1 MKPILTQFFAGLF
14 LLLASQAFGQ
24 AITTSFVVTQP
35 VAPPYPIGTHIV
47 VEFRVTNF
55 TNIESMQFPITYN
68 SVAMRFDSLTNSA
81 FANWVY
87 PPSLAANHQSLV
99 AQSRIGISW
108 SADLGNN
115 PTGMTLSNGATVF
128 KLHFTTLAN
137 GVSPV
142 NISGIQGSN
151 PPIPLE
157 IARQGQ
163 GPITVNYQNGGT
175 EITVGTGNPPP
186 PPLVGF
192 KIVANN
198 IYIPQGERGCM
209 PVTVNDFD
217 QIIAMQFLL
226 HWNNAVLNFE
236 CARNFNIPS
245 WAASDF
251 APFAPSPGTLV
262 VKWDD
267 PTLAGV
273 TRPDGGRIVDVCFK
287 AIGAPGSQTTLTID
301 GVGGPPTFGN
311 AEAYN
316 ASSINVWSLSGPNGA
331 SGVSAPINIIVT
343 PPAPTYVTY
352 TVDTVQGAQTAVK
365 CVAVKVKN
373 FTAITNSEFAL
384 SYNPSQ
390 LTYSS
395 VDFGVNPLSLIA
407 ANITVPSF
415 PPLPVPPPALNYV
428 KFLWSNTNGVT
439 VVNDSTIFKACF
451 TVVAPSGTT
460 SNINFT
466 STVCPGITGIGTA
479 KATGGTP
486 MAMNNGWIKSVTNG
500 PTPAVTN
507 VSCNGGNSGAI
518 TLDNGTGPTPSAY
531 SWAGPNGYTSP
542 SQNITGLFVGTYTV
556 TVTYSGGNTLTVTAT
571 VAQPPA
577 LSETH
582 TTNTISCFGGS
593 NGAINLTP
601 GGGTAPYTY
610 LWSNGSTAQDPS
622 GLTINVYSLTITDA
636 KLCTLKVL
644 NIPVSGF
651 SDITLPNGNPV
662 VTNVTCFGLST
673 GGIVI
678 NPTGGAGGYTY
689 LWSNNST
696 AKDLANAPAGTY
708 AVTVT
713 DVNGCTKV
721 FSGASFTIGSAPV
734 LTAVFD
740 SKTNVKCMNT
750 PTGTASIT
758 VSGGTPGMSYCWS
771 TGAGPCSAQVE
782 DPTSLGAGTYTAIV
796 TDQNGCTATVA
807 NVVIANP
814 ANALA
819 ISGTTTNSPCF
830 DQPSGGINAAAGGG
844 WGNYQYAW
852 SGPIGNIPPVPNP
865 APLPGGLYT
874 VTVTDGGQCTG
885 TQTFTITGS
894 PAIVENKQ
902 IQHVTCFGT
911 NNGGI
916 NLQLSG
922 GNPPFTVVWSSTTL
936 TGESIGNLA
945 PGSYQP
951 TVTDAQFCTK
961 VFAPVVVTG
970 PQLLTIDTSIT
981 AANPSN
987 GTIDLE
993 ILNGGTPSFTYLWS
1007 NGATTQD
1014 ISGLSAG
1021 TYTVVVKDANACE
1034 RTFSFAVQ
1042 SGNVLGQP
1050 TVAFTKNACDHD
1062 GQICLEIAPTATN
1075 FTPFTINWGF
1085 GTLQTDLL
1093 NPCIPNLGAG
1103 LYNVTITASNGN
1115 SSVLTGIQIGQD
1127 DPASVNSNTT
1137 NPFDELQNGKI
1148 TLNPAPGV
1156 LGQLTYVWGPPLNT
1170 TGNQVL
1176 NLDSGLYIV
1185 TITNQLSGC
1194 ESVLEFPLIRE
1205 YAPFVFVA
1213 LQGSVTQP
1221 TCASA
1226 TTGAINIT
1234 LQGGNAPY
1242 QYHWVGPN
1250 GFDATT
1256 EDISNRG
1263 PGFYSLTV
1271 TDENGTVLDSTWTLT
1286 SQSNLNITNVN
1297 ETSLYP
1303 SGHQV
1308 SGAIMCDGEAS
1319 VVFIAG
1325 VGSTS
1330 IVWSNGVTG
1339 PDNTTLCGGAYS
1351 VTVTDA
1357 ANCTSVWSDALTF
1370 PPAITS
1376 TSEFV
1381 GASCFGDC
1389 NGSAKVIV
1397 AGGFA
1402 PYAVRWST
1410 GQNDPAV
1417 FLNGFSQAVNLCGG
1431 NYTVTITDKNGVESI
1446 TQVNVPEP
1454 AEIVATFAPTT
1465 PRNFN
1470 ACDGAL
1476 LIDLTGAVDPVIYVW
1491 SGSFGHTG
1499 NGERADNLCSGEF
1512 VEFFITDANGCTAY
1526 ATDSVPYPEDGCFRL
1541 SPVITPGQQD
1551 GKNDNVYITC
1561 IETALENH
1569 IEIYNRWGQLVFQ
1582 TDNYTNEDSDREHNW
1597 NGLNNSG
1604 VALAEGVYYYVLTYT
1619 FVDDQGQQHEG
1630 VRKGAINLLH

>member
-24 AITTSFVVTQP
+24 AISTSFVVTQP
-35 VAPPYPIGTHIV
+35 AAPPYPIGTHIV

-68 SVAMRFDSLTNSA
+68 NAVMRFDSLSNA
-81 FANWVY
+81 VFANWVY
-87 PPSLAANHQSLV
+87 PPSLAANHQSLS

-115 PTGMTLSNGATVF
+115 PSGMTLSNGATVF

-142 NISGIQGSN
+142 NISGTQGSN

-163 GPITVNYQNGGT
+163 GPITVNYQGGGAD
-175 EITVGTGNPPP
+175 ITIGTGNPPP

-209 PVTVNDFD
+209 PLTVNDFD

-236 CARNFNIPS
+236 CSRNFNIPS
-245 WAASDF
+245 WSASDF
-251 APFAPSPGTLV
+251 ALYAPNPGTLV

-273 TRPDGGRIVDVCFK
+273 TRPDGGRIADVCFK
-287 AIGAPGSQTTLTID
+287 AIGAPGSQTTVTID

-316 ASSINVWSLSGPNGA
+316 ANSVNVWTLSGPNGA

-352 TVDTVQGAQTAVK
+352 TIDTVAAAQTTSK

-384 SYNPSQ
+384 AYNPAQ

-395 VDFGVNPLSLIA
+395 VQFGPNPLGLIPS
-407 ANITVPSF
+407 NITVPTF
-415 PPLPVPPPALNYV
+415 PPLPTPPPALNYV

-439 VVNDSTIFKACF
+439 VTNDSTIFSACF
-451 TVVAPSGTT
+451 TVIAPSGTT
-460 SNINFT
+460 SNINVT
-466 STVCPGITGIGTA
+466 TTACPGITGIGTA
-479 KATGGTP
+479 KAAGGAP
-486 MAMNNGWIKSVTNG
+486 MTWNNGWVKSITNG
-500 PTPAVTN
+500 PTPNVTN
-507 VSCNGGNSGAI
+507 VNCNGGSTGSI
-518 TLDNGTGPTPSAY
+518 SLDNGTGPTPTGY
-531 SWAGPNGYTSP
+531 SWAGPNNFS
-542 SQNITGLFVGTYTV
+542 SNLQNITGLKVGTYTV

-571 VAQPPA
+571 VSQPPA
-577 LSETH
+577 LSATH
-582 TTNTISCFGGS
+582 TVNTVSCFGGS

-601 GGGTAPYTY
+601 AGGTPGYTY
-610 LWSNGSTAQDPS
+610 LWLGGATTEDRT
-622 GLTINVYSLTITDA
+622 GLTVDVYTVTITDS
-636 KLCTLKVL
+636 KGCTFTVA

-651 SDITLPNGNPV
+651 TEIKQANNSPV
-662 VTNVTCFGLST
+662 VTNVTCAGLST
-673 GGIVI
+673 GGIAI
-678 NPTGGAGGYTY
+678 TTTGGAGANTY
-689 LWSNNST
+689 LWSNGST
-696 AKDLANAPAGTY
+696 AKDLANAPAGNY
-708 AVTVT
+708 SVTVT
-713 DVNGCTKV
+713 DMNGCTKV
-721 FSGASFTIGSAPV
+721 FSGASFTIGSPPPLAA
-734 LTAVFD
+734 LFD
-740 SKTNVKCMNT
+740 AKTNVKCMNT
-750 PTGTASIT
+750 PTGSASIS

-771 TGAGPCSAQVE
+771 TGPGPCASNIE
-782 DPTSLGAGTYTAIV
+782 DPTNLSAGTYTAIV
-796 TDQNGCTATVA
+796 TDLNGCTATVA
-807 NVVIANP
+807 NVVISNP
-814 ANALA
+814 ANAL
-819 ISGTTTNSPCF
+819 SVTGSTTPSPCF
-830 DQPSGGINAAAGGG
+830 EQAAGAICTTPAGG
-844 WGNYQYAW
+844 WGNYTYAW
-852 SGPIGNIPPVPNP
+852 AGPVVVPAIACPSGI
-865 APLPGGLYT
+865 PGGLYT
-874 VTVTDGGQCTG
+874 VTVTDAGQCTI
-885 TQTFTITGS
+885 TQNFTVTGA
-894 PAIVENKQ
+894 PAIAANTMVQ
-902 IQHVTCFGT
+902 SVTCFGT

-916 NLQLSG
+916 DLNLSG
-922 GNPPFTVVWSSTTL
+922 GNPPYTVVWSNTTL
-936 TGESIGNLA
+936 TGETIGNLA

-951 TVTDAQFCTK
+951 TVTDAQSCTK
-961 VFAPVVVTG
+961 VFAAVVVTG
-970 PQLLTIDTSIT
+970 PQLLVIDTSII
-981 AANPSN
+981 AANPNN

-993 ILNGGTPSFTYLWS
+993 ILSGGTPIFSYLWS

-1014 ISGLSAG
+1014 ISGLVAG
-1021 TYTVVVKDANACE
+1021 TYTVVVKDSNACE
-1034 RTFSFAVQ
+1034 RTFSFTVP

-1050 TVAFTKNACDHD
+1050 FVTATKNSCDHD
-1062 GQICLEIAPTATN
+1062 GCFWLEIAPTATN

-1085 GTLQTDLL
+1085 GTLQTNSLTPQICD
-1093 NPCIPNLGAG
+1093 LGAG

-1115 SSVLTGIQIGQD
+1115 SSVIPGIQIGQD

-1137 NPFDELQNGKI
+1137 NPFDELHNGKI

-1156 LGQLTYVWGPPLNT
+1156 LGQLTYQWGPPLNT
-1170 TGNQVL
+1170 TGNQVT

-1194 ESVLEFPLIRE
+1194 TTVIEFPLNRE

-1221 TCASA
+1221 TCSSA
-1226 TTGAINIT
+1226 TTGAIQIT

-1242 QYHWVGPN
+1242 IYHWTGPN
-1250 GFDATT
+1250 GFDETT
-1256 EDISNRG
+1256 EDIIDLG

-1271 TDENGTVLDSTWTLT
+1271 TDENGTVLDSSWTLT
-1286 SQSNLNITNVN
+1286 AQSNLNITNVN
-1297 ETSLYP
+1297 ETSLYL

-1308 SGAIMCDGEAS
+1308 SGFNMCDGEAA
-1319 VVFIAG
+1319 VVFIPG
-1325 VGSTS
+1325 VG
-1330 IVWSNGVTG
+1330 INNILWSNGVTG
-1339 PDNTTLCGGAYS
+1339 PNNSTLCGGAYS
-1351 VTVTDA
+1351 VTITDNA
-1357 ANCTSVWSDALTF
+1357 GCTSVWSDALTF

-1381 GASCFGDC
+1381 GATCFGDC
-1389 NGSAKVIV
+1389 NGSAKIIV

-1402 PYAVRWST
+1402 PYKVIWST
-1410 GQNDPAV
+1410 GQTDQAV
-1417 FLNGFSQAVNLCGG
+1417 FPNGFSQAVNLCGG
-1431 NYTVTITDKNGVESI
+1431 VYSVTITDKNMVETV

-1454 AEIVATFAPTT
+1454 QEIVATFAPTT

-1470 ACDGAL
+1470 ACDGSL
-1476 LIDLTGAVDPVIYVW
+1476 LIDLTGAVDPVTYVW
-1491 SGSFGHTG
+1491 SGNFGHTG

-1512 VEFFITDANGCTAY
+1512 VEFYITDANGCTAY

-1561 IETALENH
+1561 IETTLENH
-1569 IEIYNRWGQLVFQ
+1569 VEIYNRWGQLVFQ

-1597 NGLNNSG
+1597 NGLTNSG